1 MRDNRDRFGPA
12 AIDNGTNPAAAVSGL
27 GFVVPTEF
35 VELPSKGKFYPD
47 EHPLHKQETVE
58 IKYMTAKEEDILASS
73 TLIKKGLVI
82 DRLLDNILVPDIDPT
97 TLLVGDRSA
106 IMIAARISSYG
117 YPYKAHITCA
127 SCLKEQDYDFDLRKT
142 NLNQKC
148 FDLTFLRK
156 NKIVFNE
163 EKCIFE
169 MTLPTSKIILGVR
182 MLDGQDEKEALDN
195 EGQDRENIVT
205 NAISKFASSVDGK
218 EDPAV
223 VSQFINNMLASD
235 SRYLRAVIADL
246 TPSIDLKQSFVC
258 DGCGEEEDREVP
270 LTAEFFWPE

>member
-106 IMIAARISSYG
+106 II
-117 YPYKAHITCA
+117 K
-127 SCLKEQDYDFDLRKT
+127 LWL
-142 NLNQKC
+142 
-148 FDLTFLRK
+148 
-156 NKIVFNE
+156 
-163 EKCIFE
+163 
-169 MTLPTSKIILGVR
+169 
-182 MLDGQDEKEALDN
+182 
-195 EGQDRENIVT
+195 
-205 NAISKFASSVDGK
+205 
-218 EDPAV
+218 
-223 VSQFINNMLASD
+223 
-235 SRYLRAVIADL
+235 
-246 TPSIDLKQSFVC
+246 SI
-258 DGCGEEEDREVP
+258 
-270 LTAEFFWPE
+270 